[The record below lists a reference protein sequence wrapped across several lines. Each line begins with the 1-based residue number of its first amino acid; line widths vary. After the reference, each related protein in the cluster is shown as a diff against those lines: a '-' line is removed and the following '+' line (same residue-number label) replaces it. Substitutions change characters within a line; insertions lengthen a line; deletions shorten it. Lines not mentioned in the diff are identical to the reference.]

1 MNAYR
6 ERSLSRGQ
14 LRRRQRPAWLVVVII
29 AVGAIAMAGLG
40 FGLSL
45 LLNPAPSADGGASAS
60 SSSSPRPCKTTM
72 VSPAEVLPRS
82 DKVKINV
89 YNSTSRVGLATD
101 TAKVLSARGFK
112 IQDVDN
118 DPTKQ
123 MVAGVAEIRYGPKG
137 AAGAQLLSFYIP
149 GAVMI
154 GDSRTGRVVDVAL
167 GQAYKKLNGE
177 AEIAAAMAS
186 PSPSVSGEG
195 CATTPAPAGSAEPAA
210 SQAPGP
216 SPSASPSP

>member
-6 ERSLSRGQ
+6 ERALSRGH
-14 LRRRQRPAWLVVVII
+14 LRRRQRPVWLIAVII
-29 AVGAIAMAGLG
+29 AVGAVVMAGLG
-40 FGLSL
+40 FGLSIL
-45 LLNPAPSADGGASAS
+45 LRPSPSTDAAAGSSASAS
-60 SSSSPRPCKTTM
+60 PLPCKTTM
-72 VSPAEVLPRS
+72 VSPAETLPRS
-82 DKVKINV
+82 NKVKINV

-118 DPTKQ
+118 DPTRQ

-154 GDSRTGRVVDVAL
+154 GDNRTGKVVDVAL

-186 PSPSVSGEG
+186 PSPSMSGAG
-195 CATTPAPAGSAEPAA
+195 CATMPAAGSSA
-210 SQAPGP
+210 SPDASVAP
-216 SPSASPSP
+216 SPSLSPSP

>member
-6 ERSLSRGQ
+6 ERSLSRGH
-14 LRRRQRPAWLVVVII
+14 LRRRQRPPWLIALII
-29 AVGAIAMAGLG
+29 AVGAVAMAGLG
-40 FGLSL
+40 FGLSVL
-45 LLNPAPSADGGASAS
+45 LHPSPSTDALVGPS
-60 SSSSPRPCKTTM
+60 SSASPRPCKTTM
-72 VSPAEVLPRS
+72 VSPAEVLPRT

-89 YNSTSRVGLATD
+89 YNSTGRVGLATD

-154 GDSRTGRVVDVAL
+154 GDSRTGRVIDVAL
-167 GQAYKKLNGE
+167 GQEYKKLNGE

-186 PSPSVSGEG
+186 PSPSMSGEG
-195 CATTPAPAGSAEPAA
+195 CVSGSAATAPSVPVA
-210 SQAPGP
+210 SGEP
-216 SPSASPSP
+216 SPGVSPSP

>member
-6 ERSLSRGQ
+6 ERSLSRGH
-14 LRRRQRPAWLVVVII
+14 LRRRQRPPWLIAVII
-29 AVGAIAMAGLG
+29 AAGAVVMAGLG

-45 LLNPAPSADGGASAS
+45 LLHPTPSTDATAGSSASAS
-60 SSSSPRPCKTTM
+60 PLPCKTTM
-72 VSPAEVLPRS
+72 VSPAETLPRS

-118 DPTKQ
+118 DPTRQ

-137 AAGAQLLSFYIP
+137 SAAAQLLSFYIP

-154 GDSRTGRVVDVAL
+154 GDNRTGKVVDVAL

-186 PSPSVSGEG
+186 PSPSLSGPG
-195 CATTPAPAGSAEPAA
+195 CATAPADGASAAPAA
-210 SQAPGP
+210 SQAP
-216 SPSASPSP
+216 SPSLSPSP